1 MQSVA
6 LFDSV
11 IVPNDDE
18 WIVLH
23 PTSPS
28 GALDSNHDQVLGDD
42 DDNSYDYCED
52 VYSFD
57 SNENSD
63 YQPICECLG
72 ETIHPPATIHDE
84 SVVEENVDES
94 SANHDKST
102 PRSETSLQEVRDAA
116 VALQDD
122 HYVSG
127 PDDDESVVALTVVD
141 SKTLE
146 DSLGHGGGATDD
158 WSVASSAFTSG
169 RYSSSGDDVKS
180 AESSSKTDLY
190 ADGFEPT
197 VRARLSNKKRRKQLR
212 LSKKATATATAAAA
226 VAAASAAI
234 SHIHLNA
241 SPKKQHH
248 KISGKN
254 RKQVGIALQAIESY
268 KQEVVRSTGKNKN
281 LVR

>member
-6 LFDSV
+6 LLDSV
-11 IVPNDDE
+11 VVPNDDE

-28 GALDSNHDQVLGDD
+28 ASLDTSQDQVLG

-52 VYSFD
+52 VYSVF
-57 SNENSD
+57 SSEGLD
-63 YQPICECLG
+63 YQPIRDSLG

-84 SVVEENVDES
+84 SVLEESVDES
-94 SANHDKST
+94 SAHHDDPT
-102 PRSETSLQEVRDAA
+102 RRFETLSHQVRDHSISLQGH
-116 VALQDD
+116 
-122 HYVSG
+122 HYVG
-127 PDDDESVVALTVVD
+127 GLDDDEESVVALTAVD

-146 DSLGHGGGATDD
+146 DSLGHGGGANDD
-158 WSVASSAFTSG
+158 LSVASSAFTSG
-169 RYSSSGDDVKS
+169 RYSFAGDEAKFSED
-180 AESSSKTDLY
+180 SSKMDLF

-197 VRARLSNKKRRKQLR
+197 QRARLSNKKRRKQLR
-212 LSKKATATATAAAA
+212 LTKKATATAAAAAA

-241 SPKKQHH
+241 SPKKPHH
-248 KISGKN
+248 KTN

-268 KQEVVRSTGKNKN
+268 KQEVIRSTGKNKN
-281 LVR
+281 LAR